1 MIRPPTCP
9 LRESRSRPIRYL
21 VDANVLSEATRT
33 RPDPRVVTWLR
44 NHEPQIVV
52 NPVVLGEIWYGI
64 RLVAP
69 GKGREA
75 LESWFEEA
83 VRRIQCV
90 PLDANTGLR
99 WAELLARLR
108 SRGRPMP
115 VKDSLIAATALARG
129 LVVVTR
135 NRKDFE
141 PAGVEIL
148 DPFEGGD

>member
-1 MIRPPTCP
+1 M
-9 LRESRSRPIRYL
+9 
-21 VDANVLSEATRT
+21 TRA
-33 RPDPRVVTWLR
+33 RPDPRVVAWLR
-44 NHEPQIVV
+44 DHEPYLTV

-64 RLVAP
+64 RLLTP
-69 GKGREA
+69 GTRREA
-75 LESWFEEA
+75 LESWFEEV

-108 SRGRPMP
+108 ARGRPMP

-135 NRKDFE
+135 NRRDFE
-141 PAGVEIL
+141 PAGVEVL
-148 DPFEGGD
+148 DPFDSAQ

>member
-1 MIRPPTCP
+1 M
-9 LRESRSRPIRYL
+9 
-21 VDANVLSEATRT
+21 TRA
-33 RPDPRVVTWLR
+33 RPDPRVVAWLR
-44 NHEPQIVV
+44 DHEPHLTV

-64 RLVAP
+64 RLLTP
-69 GKGREA
+69 GTRREA

-135 NRKDFE
+135 NRRDFE
-141 PAGVEIL
+141 PAGIEVL
-148 DPFEGGD
+148 DPFDSAD

>member
-1 MIRPPTCP
+1 MR
-9 LRESRSRPIRYL
+9 
-21 VDANVLSEATRT
+21 D
-33 RPDPRVVTWLR
+33 
-44 NHEPQIVV
+44 HEGQIVV

-69 GKGREA
+69 GRGRDA
-75 LESWFEEA
+75 LESWFEEV
-83 VRRIQCV
+83 VRRIRCV

-135 NRKDFE
+135 NRRDFE
-141 PAGVEIL
+141 PAGVEVL
-148 DPFEGGD
+148 DPFDSAH

>member
-1 MIRPPTCP
+1 MR
-9 LRESRSRPIRYL
+9 LRTIRYL

-33 RPDPRVVTWLR
+33 RPDPRAVAWLR
-44 NHEPQIVV
+44 NHEPDIAV

-64 RLVAP
+64 RLLAP
-69 GKGREA
+69 GRGRDRLEA
-75 LESWFEEA
+75 WFEEV

-108 SRGRPMP
+108 ARGRPMP

-135 NRKDFE
+135 NKKDFE

-148 DPFEGGD
+148 DPFEGAD

>member
-1 MIRPPTCP
+1 MR
-9 LRESRSRPIRYL
+9 
-21 VDANVLSEATRT
+21 D
-33 RPDPRVVTWLR
+33 
-44 NHEPQIVV
+44 HELQIVV
-52 NPVVLGEIWYGI
+52 NPVVLGEVWYGI

-75 LESWFEEA
+75 LESWFAET
-83 VRRIQCV
+83 VRRIRCV

-108 SRGRPMP
+108 TRGRPMP
-115 VKDSLIAATALARG
+115 VKDSLIAATALARE

-148 DPFEGGD
+148 NPFEGAD